1 MPHSCHIVAMANPR
15 IISST
20 PSISDACAKKRQPQ
34 ARGPQQ
40 AVADPRSPDAWVD
53 DVYSQIPSPL
63 RSEDYSFGWWAQ
75 LR

>member
-1 MPHSCHIVAMANPR
+1 MANFR
-15 IISST
+15 IITST
-20 PSISDACAKKRQPQ
+20 PSISGASAKKRDPQ

-53 DVYSQIPSPL
+53 DDYAQIPSPL
-63 RSEDYSFGWWAQ
+63 RWEDYSFGWWAQ